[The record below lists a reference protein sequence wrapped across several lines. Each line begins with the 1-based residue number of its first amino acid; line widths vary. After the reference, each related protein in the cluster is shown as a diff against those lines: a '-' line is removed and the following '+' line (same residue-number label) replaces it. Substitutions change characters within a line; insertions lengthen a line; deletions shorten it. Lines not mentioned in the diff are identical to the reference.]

1 MLWSVDSCQN
11 RVSADQYCKTVS
23 WAEVSTHWGWVFLF
37 CNYLL
42 TSYILL
48 VFKWSQAQVLF
59 LFFSLIFIFSRFLF
73 LSFGLRHFKWEAQ
86 IYPGHPV
93 AYHLTFWNSQC
104 KLVHV
109 LQCNLYRG
117 RASDISRGRGPAKF
131 RYFREIPRN
140 PPEIFPNTCR
150 QNIFN
155 TYLGY

>member
-117 RASDISRGRGPAKF
+117 DTLMTEASAPWIEVG
-131 RYFREIPRN
+131 
-140 PPEIFPNTCR
+140 
-150 QNIFN
+150 
-155 TYLGY
+155 LGFLIINQQKKLFFLKEA